1 MNLEPNIEIDK
12 RQSGGDKD
20 KGKNSESKGGAEK
33 NLKRIVNNKLDTLL
47 NEVKIINTNREN
59 SKKISKLPPKIRHA
73 KNNQELGTYSFE
85 KERK

>member
-1 MNLEPNIEIDK
+1 MNLEPNDK
-12 RQSGGDKD
+12 SQSGGDKD
-20 KGKNSESKGGAEK
+20 KSKNSESKGGEAEK
-33 NLKRIVNNKLDTLL
+33 NLKRIVNYKLDTLL

-85 KERK
+85 KEMK